1 MFLFVAEREA
11 LWKKQLEELRQ
22 ELEELAES
30 GGEKRKREI
39 EVEKPKKKPRKSVVD
54 RLDPPELRKSP
65 RYTPQRNYCAGQ
77 DESDPDWHPS
87 DDEEPRKSRPR
98 KKVSSGG
105 KRTRRAESP
114 PPDRGGKRRRQQRQ
128 QKLPESELDH
138 CDDEVCFVF

>member
-11 LWKKQLEELRQ
+11 LWAKQLEELRQ
-22 ELEELAES
+22 ELGELAES

-39 EVEKPKKKPRKSVVD
+39 EVEKPKKKPRESVVD
-54 RLDPPELRKSP
+54 PPVLRKSP
-65 RYTPQRNYCAGQ
+65 RDTPQRNYCAGQ

>member
-11 LWKKQLEELRQ
+11 LWAKQLEELRQ
-22 ELEELAES
+22 ELAELAES

-39 EVEKPKKKPRKSVVD
+39 EVEKPKKKPRESVVD
-54 RLDPPELRKSP
+54 RLDPPVLRKSP
-65 RYTPQRNYCAGQ
+65 RATPQRNYCGAGQ

-114 PPDRGGKRRRQQRQ
+114 PPDRGGKRRRQQ
-128 QKLPESELDH
+128 KLPESELDH

>member
-22 ELEELAES
+22 ELAELAES

-39 EVEKPKKKPRKSVVD
+39 EGEKPKKKPRKSVVD
-54 RLDPPELRKSP
+54 RLDPPVLRKSP
-65 RYTPQRNYCAGQ
+65 RDTPQRNYCAGQ

-114 PPDRGGKRRRQQRQ
+114 PPDRGGKRRRQQE
-128 QKLPESELDH
+128 LPESELDH

>member
-11 LWKKQLEELRQ
+11 LWAKQLEELRQ
-22 ELEELAES
+22 ELGELAES

-39 EVEKPKKKPRKSVVD
+39 EVEKPKKKPRESVVD
-54 RLDPPELRKSP
+54 RLDPPVLRKSP
-65 RYTPQRNYCAGQ
+65 RDTPQRNYCAGQ

-114 PPDRGGKRRRQQRQ
+114 PPDRGGKRRRQQ
-128 QKLPESELDH
+128 KLPESELDH
-138 CDDEVCFVF
+138 SDDEVCFVF